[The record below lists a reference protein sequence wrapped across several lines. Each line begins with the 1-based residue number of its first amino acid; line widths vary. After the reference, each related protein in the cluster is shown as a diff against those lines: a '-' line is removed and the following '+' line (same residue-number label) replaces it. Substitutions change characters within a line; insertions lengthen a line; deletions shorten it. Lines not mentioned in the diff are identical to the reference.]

1 MDELIG
7 GEGAELVQASIG
19 RAIAKGDLV
28 VFELDQAAVA
38 DGNPE
43 DVRSEIFEGCVSIAN
58 WFAMDDPILL
68 PDNGR
73 DIIGEVGF

>member
-7 GEGAELVQASIG
+7 REGAEHVLAG
-19 RAIAKGDLV
+19 CGGAIAKGDLV

-43 DVRSEIFEGCVSIAN
+43 DVRSQV
-58 WFAMDDPILL
+58 L
-68 PDNGR
+68 
-73 DIIGEVGF
+73 